1 MPRLSPRLSPSP
13 ASAYGSPPPP
23 AVAALH
29 SELVGGSVP
38 TALRLI
44 PAGTFGASDG
54 RQQGPW
60 ELTDADGRRLV
71 AEMAARQSDRYID
84 YEHATLH
91 AKQSGQPA
99 PAAGWFS
106 ALEWR
111 PGDGLWAVDVAWT
124 AAAAERIAARE
135 YRYISPLFSF
145 DAATG
150 RVLQLL
156 GASLTNDPGLDGLT
170 DLAALA
176 AQYLIPKPTTETRM
190 PETLK
195 KLLAALGL
203 AETADEATA
212 LAAVQALQTNV
223 AALTAQAAATPD
235 PAKYVPIASLSA
247 VRAEHAATQTQLA
260 ALTAKVRAAELD
272 AVIEAGKAAGK
283 ITPALEGW
291 AREYGTQNLA
301 GLSAYLKDT
310 AVVCT
315 PGSTQTGGKS
325 AASGVADQDAPTI
338 ARAALAYQVA
348 QAAAGLSVTTLQA
361 VKHVTTHPGA

>member
-29 SELVGGSVP
+29 SELVGGPIP

-195 KLLAALGL
+195 KLLAA
-203 AETADEATA
+203 
-212 LAAVQALQTNV
+212 VQALQTNV
-223 AALTAQAAATPD
+223 AALTAQAATPD
-235 PAKYVPIASLSA
+235 PAKFVPIASLSA
-247 VRAEHAATQTQLA
+247 VQAEHAATQTQLA

-325 AASGVADQDAPTI
+325 AVSGVADQDAQTI

-348 QAAAGLSVTTLQA
+348 QSAAGLSVTTLQA